1 MCVCMS
7 AYFHSCYFF
16 TFLYMFSQL
25 LHFSSS
31 KLFQLPLTLFMNQK
45 CELLNFSR
53 YHLFLR
59 ILLLLVLAWITL
71 LLSNLVLIVVPISLG
86 RALFNAIPLLP
97 LTRGIKFPLFSVTL
111 DIKFNGKI
119 IVCTIFLN
127 THYHTCGMEI
137 LIFLWLLLTDI
148 YAFILGNCIIR
159 TVVTGSRYVVQHVQ
173 TGRAGVLLKQIWKWC
188 GIALKSSAL
197 LSIWVGHW
205 FSLVCY

>member
-1 MCVCMS
+1 MS

-119 IVCTIFLN
+119 IVCTIFLEHTLSYLWN
-127 THYHTCGMEI
+127 GNFDFSLTSFNRYICIHSWKLHYTDCRNWIQVCCTTCPNRKSWGSFKTNLEVVWHCPQKFCTFVNMGRP
-137 LIFLWLLLTDI
+137 LIFFGLLLI
-148 YAFILGNCIIR
+148 F
-159 TVVTGSRYVVQHVQ
+159 
-173 TGRAGVLLKQIWKWC
+173 
-188 GIALKSSAL
+188 
-197 LSIWVGHW
+197 
-205 FSLVCY
+205 